1 MLYPVVSSIYAAIA
15 AMCLL
20 LTLLEGWVS
29 QDGWPPRRLLG
40 LAACLVWPL
49 PFAAF
54 VGHDLLF
61 RNSAQLPVLTSCAK
75 RPGRSKIA

>member
-20 LTLLEGWVS
+20 LTLLEGWAS
-29 QDGWPPRRLLG
+29 HDGWPPRRLLG
-40 LAACLVWPL
+40 LLACLVWPL
-49 PFAAF
+49 PFVAF

-61 RNSAQLPVLTSCAK
+61 RNAARLPELTSCAK
-75 RPGRSKIA
+75 RAGRPKIA